1 MASNGVVRVD
11 VDALS
16 GAVSAA
22 VSQAIRQHTRSN
34 EINTGNAAEPVGQPQ
49 SSTSAS
55 RIGTLLTQCDEEQ
68 ASTSSSGTRKRR

>member
-1 MASNGVVRVD
+1 MASGGVVRVD

-16 GAVSAA
+16 GAVSTA

-34 EINTGNAAEPVGQPQ
+34 VINTGNAAEPSGQPQ

-55 RIGTLLTQCDEEQ
+55 RIGTLLTQCDDEQ
-68 ASTSSSGTRKRR
+68 PSTSSSGRKRR